1 MILEYGEAFF
11 DSVALATVEK
21 NNDVQIS
28 KEAIK
33 T

>member
-1 MILEYGEAFF
+1 MRLFWNMARHFF

-28 KEAIK
+28 KE
-33 T
+33 

>member
-1 MILEYGEAFF
+1 F
-11 DSVALATVEK
+11 DIVALATVEK